1 VAHDLVIRNGVIVDG
16 SGAPRRRADVAVDDG
31 HIVVIG
37 DVDEPGRE
45 ELDAEGHIVAP
56 GFVDAHSHMDA
67 QVFWDDLGSPSCWH
81 GVTTTVMGNCGF
93 TLAPARPDERELVVR
108 NIERAEDISAES
120 IAAGVA
126 WSWSTFAGYLDSV
139 EGLRKGINY
148 AASIGHS
155 ALRTWA
161 MGERA
166 FTDAA
171 TDDEI
176 AVMVAELRDALR
188 AGAVGFSTSRSPSHV
203 TSDDQPVASRQA
215 MWEEVVDLV
224 DVVAQEGRAFQLAHE
239 NRRGEGRADYDR
251 RLQELALRSGV
262 PVLFG
267 VGNDPD
273 TKLIDDA
280 AALGGRMYGL
290 THCRGL
296 CQVQSF
302 QTRVVFDVLPE
313 WREVRSRPLEEQ
325 RVLLRD
331 PAVRA
336 RLVHAAT
343 HGDYGQRADTA
354 KPRFE
359 LLEVMRSSYLPNP
372 TVRQVAAERGVDDV
386 EAMIDLALDD
396 DLQTFF
402 LQYFSA
408 PDERDVV
415 ALLKNPNTAM
425 TFSDSGAHVGDIVD
439 FSIPT
444 HLLAYW
450 VRERQALTL
459 EEAVPMITHRPASIW
474 GLHDRGLLRE
484 GWAADITVFDP
495 DVVAPAMP
503 SVVADL
509 PAGGRRL
516 VQSAHGYLATIVNG
530 QVFTREG
537 RATEV
542 RSGKL
547 LRAGRSRA

>member
-1 VAHDLVIRNGVIVDG
+1 
-16 SGAPRRRADVAVDDG
+16 
-31 HIVVIG
+31 
-37 DVDEPGRE
+37 
-45 ELDAEGHIVAP
+45 
-56 GFVDAHSHMDA
+56 
-67 QVFWDDLGSPSCWH
+67 
-81 GVTTTVMGNCGF
+81 
-93 TLAPARPDERELVVR
+93 
-108 NIERAEDISAES
+108 
-120 IAAGVA
+120 
-126 WSWSTFAGYLDSV
+126 
-139 EGLRKGINY
+139 
-148 AASIGHS
+148 
-155 ALRTWA
+155 
-161 MGERA
+161 
-166 FTDAA
+166 
-171 TDDEI
+171 
-176 AVMVAELRDALR
+176 VMVAELRDALR

-215 MWEEVVDLV
+215 TWEEVVDLV